1 MAFPIYFPWPV
12 FMFQIRLC
20 VYYSLWILIQT
31 KHNKLDFKSHRN
43 SSTLNDSRA
52 NWVWL
57 QHITVILKVLRRD
70 ISLASQF
77 CGPFDRNTTT
87 KTKNKCVWVQNLT
100 NWNITGIGMNS
111 MFFLSAWKFDGQC
124 CHGRGRRWL
133 PRICWTSYTTQPQ
146 VSSSRAHEFIAS
158 TCDVTK
164 HVSNVNLL
172 LLIQSQPQ
180 SHPRLLANH
189 WPRSR
194 RDPAPLIFFLIW
206 TKCLRFWKTRD
217 YFQVAFSLWVPLC
230 LLLSNFTLFC
240 LFTCLC
246 SLGTFFCTR
255 SKVATSMYIYHSL
268 PQYCQLRKI
277 TVLIALFSF
286 S

>member
-1 MAFPIYFPWPV
+1 
-12 FMFQIRLC
+12 
-20 VYYSLWILIQT
+20 
-31 KHNKLDFKSHRN
+31 
-43 SSTLNDSRA
+43 
-52 NWVWL
+52 
-57 QHITVILKVLRRD
+57 
-70 ISLASQF
+70 
-77 CGPFDRNTTT
+77 
-87 KTKNKCVWVQNLT
+87 
-100 NWNITGIGMNS
+100 MNS
-111 MFFLSAWKFDGQC
+111 MFFLSAWKFDRQC

-133 PRICWTSYTTQPQ
+133 PGICWTSYTTQPQ

-164 HVSNVNLL
+164 HVSNIHFL

-180 SHPRLLANH
+180 SLSLLLANH

-194 RDPAPLIFFLIW
+194 RDPAPLIFFWSEQNVLDFGKQGIIS
-206 TKCLRFWKTRD
+206 KLPFPFGSHCVFS
-217 YFQVAFSLWVPLC
+217 FQILLFSL
-230 LLLSNFTLFC
+230 C

-268 PQYCQLRKI
+268 PQYCQLRII